1 VGEAPTAARAVA
13 TEKRVPDFFIV
24 GHPKCG
30 TTALYAMLR
39 SHPQIFMPAVKEPRY
54 FAPEPRARAQGQGG
68 GPAEDAPT
76 PAIHPHRYSLDAYLG
91 LFAQARPE
99 EVAGEASP
107 TYLRS
112 STAAASIAAVA
123 PAARIVAIL
132 REPASFLRS
141 MHLQNVHT
149 QLEDEK
155 DFGKALALEDERR
168 EGRRIPRGCPSP
180 QALLYSEQV
189 RYVEQLQ
196 RFYDAFPTEN
206 VLVVIYDDFR
216 RDNDATARAIM
227 RFLGVDDTAAIEDVE
242 TNTLKGVR
250 SQRLHGL
257 RRAIWTA
264 EHNPAGAGRGARLLN
279 KLIPP
284 QLRGDAGRNL
294 WQRALYSEA
303 TPPDAELMRELRGRF
318 HGEVAAL
325 GEYLNRDL
333 LGLWGYDAEADRSA

>member
-1 VGEAPTAARAVA
+1 VGEAPPTAARAVA

-54 FAPEPRARAQGQGG
+54 FAPEPRARAQGQGQMQ
-68 GPAEDAPT
+68 DARP
-76 PAIHPHRYSLDAYLG
+76 PAIHPHRYSLDAYLD

-112 STAAASIAAVA
+112 STAAASIAAVQ
-123 PAARIVAIL
+123 PAARIIAIL

-155 DFGKALALEDERR
+155 DFAKALALEDERR
-168 EGRRIPRGCPSP
+168 EGQRIPRGCPSP

-196 RFYDAFPTEN
+196 RFYDAFPAKN
-206 VLVVIYDDFR
+206 VHVVIYDDFR

-227 RFLGVDDTAAIEDVE
+227 RFLGVDDAAAIEDVE
-242 TNTLKGVR
+242 TSTLKGVR

-257 RRAIWTA
+257 RRAIWAA
-264 EHNPAGAGRGARLLN
+264 EHNPAAAGRGARLLN
-279 KLIPP
+279 KLIPT
-284 QLRGDAGRNL
+284 QLLGDAGRNL
-294 WQRALYSEA
+294 WQRALYNEA
-303 TPPDAELMRELRGRF
+303 PPPDAELMRELRGRF

-325 GEYLNRDL
+325 GEYLDRDL
-333 LGLWGYDAEADRSA
+333 LGLWGYDAGADRPA

>member
-1 VGEAPTAARAVA
+1 VGDAPTAARAVA
-13 TEKRVPDFFIV
+13 TERRVPDFFIV

-30 TTALYAMLR
+30 TTALYAILR

-54 FAPEPRARAQGQGG
+54 FAPEPRSRAQGQVRENA
-68 GPAEDAPT
+68 PA
-76 PAIHPHRYSLDAYLG
+76 PAIHPHRYSLDAYLD
-91 LFAQARPE
+91 LFAAASPQ

-112 STAAASIAAVA
+112 RTAAASIVEVA

-149 QLEDEK
+149 QLEDEQ
-155 DFGKALALEDERR
+155 DLGKALALEGERR
-168 EGRRIPRGCPSP
+168 EGRRIPRSCPSP

-196 RFYDAFPTEN
+196 RFYDVFPAEN

-216 RDNDATARAIM
+216 RDNDATARKIM
-227 RFLGVDDTAAIEDVE
+227 RFLGVDDAAAIDDVE
-242 TNTLKGVR
+242 TSTLKGVR
-250 SQRLHGL
+250 SRRLHGL

-264 EHNPAGAGRGARLLN
+264 QHNPASAGRGARLLN
-279 KLIPP
+279 AAIPRG
-284 QLRGDAGRNL
+284 LRGDAGRSL

-303 TPPDAELMRELRGRF
+303 APPDDGLMLELRRRF
-318 HGEVAAL
+318 RGEVAAL
-325 GEYLNRDL
+325 GEHLDRDL
-333 LGLWGYDAEADRSA
+333 LSLWGYEQGD